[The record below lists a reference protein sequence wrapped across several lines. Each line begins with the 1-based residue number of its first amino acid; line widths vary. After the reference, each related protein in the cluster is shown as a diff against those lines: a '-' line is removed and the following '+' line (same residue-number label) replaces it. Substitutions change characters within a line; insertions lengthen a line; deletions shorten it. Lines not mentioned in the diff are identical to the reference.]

1 MVKRKRDEL
10 SPNLIDA
17 VNPVDDLLSKD
28 LEASQVAQLAIAKVF
43 TQKDFFS
50 DMTEEQI
57 IAYSVLVGLNEEL
70 ESGVLGDFLKIWIIA
85 RKSKNRKSRKEAEN
99 LFRYLG
105 EKIERARDILKERF
119 GEGVFR

>member
-10 SPNLIDA
+10 SPNLIDV
-17 VNPVDDLLSKD
+17 VNPVDELLSKD

-70 ESGVLGDFLKIWIIA
+70 ESRVLGDFLKIWIIA

>member
-1 MVKRKRDEL
+1 MDEL

-70 ESGVLGDFLKIWIIA
+70 ESVVLGDFLKIWIIA